1 MSKYINIFE
10 SRFERP
16 NALGRAGA
24 TYATNSDKMVTIR
37 LDAIISIHMEKIE
50 YSHHR
55 YCTVTMSNGFRYKVT
70 EITAEEIRLCLDIDS
85 IHEERGEQ

>member
-24 TYATNSDKMVTIR
+24 TYADNIVGNTGEKAS
-37 LDAIISIHMEKIE
+37 AMEFAGTGGTGTSTPKL
-50 YSHHR
+50 STSFGR
-55 YCTVTMSNGFRYKVT
+55 KP
-70 EITAEEIRLCLDIDS
+70 DI
-85 IHEERGEQ
+85 G